1 MPRNINTENNIDPE
15 DIYALESDEE
25 INDFIKTYTS
35 NNYYERYPET
45 DYDYDSDNY
54 GYYDDYDR

>member
-15 DIYALESDEE
+15 DIYALESGEE